1 METETKVETINSKE
15 EKNESKPDE
24 LIAFY
29 HFKCCSCIIIFV
41 TIMYLIFI
49 WFPVLF
55 FIFYCRFPY
64 KRVVIVDKNKN
75 ILILCSKGMI
85 PCCKLDPKI
94 FFLNSIKKV
103 IVYIT
108 WINDPKIGFN
118 KLYYINCD
126 LISNE
131 GLRENIIFGVQYNE
145 NKVNE
150 YLTFFRKYFDTEFIP
165 ADNQNPNFP
174 NEENSQAKFAPN
186 QDDIDTISKPS
197 INEDAAMPIN
207 A

>member
-29 HFKCCSCIIIFV
+29 HFKCCSCIIIFL

-64 KRVVIVDKNKN
+64 KRLVIIDKIKN

-85 PCCKLDPKI
+85 PCCKLDPKT
-94 FFLNSIKKV
+94 FYLNSIKKV
-103 IVYIT
+103 IIYIT
-108 WINDPKIGFN
+108 WINDTKIGFN
-118 KLYYINCD
+118 KLYFMNCD
-126 LISNE
+126 LISTE
-131 GLRENIIFGVQYNE
+131 GMRENIIYGIEYNE
-145 NKVNE
+145 NKLNE
-150 YLTFFRKYFDTEFIP
+150 YLTFFRKYFETEFIP

-174 NEENSQAKFAPN
+174 SGDNSQALFVQN
-186 QDDIDTISKPS
+186 QDDNDMIAKPS